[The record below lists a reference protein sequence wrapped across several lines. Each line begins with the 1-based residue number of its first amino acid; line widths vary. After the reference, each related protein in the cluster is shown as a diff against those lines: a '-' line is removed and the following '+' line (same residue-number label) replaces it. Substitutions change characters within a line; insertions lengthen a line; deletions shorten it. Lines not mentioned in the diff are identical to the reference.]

1 MLYCLGSG
9 REILSASTV
18 FMCHDFSYVNDCG
31 AVKVT
36 NPITSSTP
44 LSNAIMGSSMMTS
57 IANLHTDYRYLGFNS
72 QYMYE
77 RKHKISTS
85 VTLLPRA
92 LNLPNSKPGKAC
104 KTAQISTALQSY

>member
-18 FMCHDFSYVNDCG
+18 FVTCHDFSYVNDCG

-57 IANLHTDYRYLGFNS
+57 IANLHTQTIDIL
-72 QYMYE
+72 
-77 RKHKISTS
+77 ISTHS
-85 VTLLPRA
+85 TCMRENIRSALLPRA

-104 KTAQISTALQSY
+104 KTARISTALQSY